1 MSRQSNSRQKAC
13 MIALLALSF
22 LMVSCS
28 GSRNA
33 EAEEEEEEAEK
44 GSLRW
49 RVKTLTDSDTSFIR
63 FDRVVQSS
71 IREQSKLRSRQISSS
86 TPRLASETR
95 VYELTVLLTAIK
107 RELDG
112 DYHLVLKELKG
123 DLMMIAEL
131 PFPEEQE
138 IIASGRAPVFRKV
151 KRVIDSLVGI
161 PPLMIERH
169 IDPPKKIRLT
179 GVGFFDSEHMIA
191 QQGMLPNLREIH
203 PILSIK
209 PLD

>member
-1 MSRQSNSRQKAC
+1 MHWQFKTLITVS
-13 MIALLALSF
+13 ILALC
-22 LMVSCS
+22 LGIVSC
-28 GSRNA
+28 GSSRDA
-33 EAEEEEEEAEK
+33 EREEEEEEEEMEK

-49 RVKTLTDSDTSFIR
+49 RVKTLTDYDTSFIR
-63 FDRVVQSS
+63 FDHVIKSS
-71 IREQSKLRSRQISSS
+71 IREQSKLRSREISSS
-86 TPRLASETR
+86 TPRLASETQ
-95 VYELTVLLTAIK
+95 VYEITALLTAIK
-107 RELDG
+107 REIDG
-112 DYHLVLKELKG
+112 DYHLVLKEVEG

-131 PFPEEQE
+131 PFPEEPE
-138 IIASGRAPVFRKV
+138 IAASGRIHKFRKV

-179 GVGFFDSEHMIA
+179 GVGFFDSKHMIA
-191 QQGMLPNLREIH
+191 QQGMLPNLRELH

>member
-1 MSRQSNSRQKAC
+1 MSWQNDIRQKAC
-13 MIALLALSF
+13 IIAFLALSF
-22 LMVSCS
+22 WMASCS

-33 EAEEEEEEAEK
+33 ETEEEEEEAEK

-49 RVKTLTDSDTSFIR
+49 RVKTLTDYDTTYIR

-71 IREQSKLRSRQISSS
+71 IREQAKLRPRQTSSS

-131 PFPEEQE
+131 PFPEEPE

-151 KRVIDSLVGI
+151 KRMIDSLVGI
-161 PPLMIERH
+161 PPLMIERS

-179 GVGFFDSEHMIA
+179 GVGYFDSEHMIA